1 MYKSA
6 AKRNSF
12 NKKEEITLAAA
23 ASLESVMEKKIIPA
37 FEKEHPDIQVTGT
50 YDSSG
55 KLQMQIEKGLKADVF
70 FSASTKQMNALVAEK
85 LINKKSVVPLLE
97 NQLVLI
103 VPNQD
108 QAKWH
113 DFSDLKKAQMIAIG
127 DPASVPAGQYAEEGL
142 KALGAWS
149 YVEKHASFGTNVT
162 EVLEWVA
169 NASAE
174 AGLVYATDAATNSKV
189 AIVAAMPEA
198 ALKKPIIY
206 PVGKVAASKKQ
217 KSADAFLNFLQS
229 QQCRKYFES
238 IGFKLTK

>member
-1 MYKSA
+1 MSKQKKAVFLLSLFSLVALIA
-6 AKRNSF
+6 ACTNQPQKETVST
-12 NKKEEITLAAA
+12 KKEEITLAAA

-55 KLQMQIEKGLKADVF
+55 KLQMQ
-70 FSASTKQMNALVAEK
+70 
-85 LINKKSVVPLLE
+85 SVVPLLE

-229 QQCRKYFES
+229 QQCRKYFDN

>member
-1 MYKSA
+1 
-6 AKRNSF
+6 
-12 NKKEEITLAAA
+12 
-23 ASLESVMEKKIIPA
+23 
-37 FEKEHPDIQVTGT
+37 
-50 YDSSG
+50 
-55 KLQMQIEKGLKADVF
+55 
-70 FSASTKQMNALVAEK
+70 
-85 LINKKSVVPLLE
+85 
-97 NQLVLI
+97 

-189 AIVAAMPEA
+189 AIVAA
-198 ALKKPIIY
+198 
-206 PVGKVAASKKQ
+206 
-217 KSADAFLNFLQS
+217 
-229 QQCRKYFES
+229 
-238 IGFKLTK
+238 